1 MSEITPPPSSPATP
15 SPSGGLV
22 QAASSTL
29 LRVGGVFIT
38 VVIVMAVF
46 AVLSDGRSLI
56 PANMLGML
64 RAMSTIA
71 IMGLGLLV
79 VIVVGEIDLSFANL
93 YGLCAS
99 TMAVVWIGWEWPVWW
114 AIAAAFGMA
123 IFWGAFN
130 AFFTTITKIPSFI
143 ATLGSATLIVGV
155 TLFITNNKRYNYL
168 FPDPGEAPDLG
179 QVEIFRGL
187 ANQDLPERFPM
198 QAAWMIG
205 IAIIFWF
212 IMNRSLFG
220 FRLKAIGG
228 NPAAAKLARLPVTRY
243 KFAAFIICAMMACLA
258 ALLDFSFIGSTQPSA
273 GQQLLFPT
281 FAAVIIGG
289 ASLSGGRGSV
299 AGTIAGALLLAVL
312 ANGVALLAAGSFA
325 QQVLLGAVT
334 IGAVLLDRF
343 TQRRRGLL

>member
-1 MSEITPPPSSPATP
+1 M
-15 SPSGGLV
+15 
-22 QAASSTL
+22 
-29 LRVGGVFIT
+29 RVGGVFIT
-38 VVIVMAVF
+38 VVIVMAIF
-46 AVLSDGRSLI
+46 AVASDGKSLI
-56 PANMLGML
+56 PANVLGML

-71 IMGLGLLV
+71 ILGLGLLM

-99 TMAVVWIGWEWPVWW
+99 TRAVAWIVWGWPVWW
-114 AIAAAFGMA
+114 AIVAAFAVA

-143 ATLGSATLIVGV
+143 ATLGSATLIFGM
-155 TLFITNNKRYNYL
+155 TLYITNTKRFNYL
-168 FPDPGEAPDLG
+168 FPDPGQEIDPG
-179 QVEIFRGL
+179 QAELFRGL
-187 ANQDLPERFPM
+187 ANQDLPSKFPM
-198 QAAWMIG
+198 QAVWMIG
-205 IAIIFWF
+205 IAILFWF

-228 NPAAAKLARLPVTRY
+228 NPEAARLARLPVTKY
-243 KFAAFIICAMMACLA
+243 KFAAFIIAACMACLA
-258 ALLDFSFIGSTQPSA
+258 SLLDFSFIGSAQPSA

-312 ANGVALLAAGSFA
+312 ANGVALLAAGPFA
-325 QQVLLGAVT
+325 QQVMLGTVT
-334 IGAVLLDRF
+334 IGAVLLDQF
-343 TQRRRGLL
+343 TQRRRGLI